1 MKHGQFVNQAL
12 NSFFLLPNLGNQYL
26 EHVDLKNEMRLDSIS
41 YICALSSLCG
51 NKLHC
56 AVE

>member
-12 NSFFLLPNLGNQYL
+12 NSFVLLPNLRNQYL
-26 EHVDLKNEMRLDSIS
+26 EHADLKNEMRLDFIS
-41 YICALSSLCG
+41 CICALSSLCG
-51 NKLHC
+51 KKLPC